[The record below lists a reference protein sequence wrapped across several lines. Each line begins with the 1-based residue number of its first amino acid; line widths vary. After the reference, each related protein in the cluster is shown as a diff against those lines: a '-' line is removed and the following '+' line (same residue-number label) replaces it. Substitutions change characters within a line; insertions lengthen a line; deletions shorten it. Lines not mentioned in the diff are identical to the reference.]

1 MMVLK
6 RQGGRPLYEQIADQ
20 LRRAI
25 YSGEFPPGSQLPSE
39 RELIDRF
46 DASRNTVRLAL
57 GLLTNEGLVASSQGR
72 GSFVRERAP
81 LRYLAS
87 VSDTKKRRRR
97 QETERDAFTSDVI
110 EQGRKPSQQI
120 EVAVVKPPEHVAT
133 RLALRDGESV
143 AVRRRIQFVDD
154 EPTALADS
162 YYPLALVKD
171 TEIVEPADIQRGA
184 NRVLEEIGHGQVR
197 FTDEIVVRMPT
208 AEERQKLAIGSG
220 TPVACLTRT
229 GYDKEGT
236 PVRVFL
242 AILPGDQ
249 HIIVY
254 EFNDR

>member
-1 MMVLK
+1 MVLR
-6 RQGGRPLYEQIADQ
+6 RQSGRSLYEQIADQ

-25 YSGEFPPGSQLPSE
+25 YTGQFPPGSQLPSE
-39 RELIDRF
+39 RELIEQF

-57 GLLTNEGLVASSQGR
+57 GLLTNEGLVVSTQGR

-87 VSDTKKRRRR
+87 VSETKKRRRR
-97 QETERDAFTSDVI
+97 QETERDAFTTDVI

-120 EVAVVKPPEHVAT
+120 EVGVVKPPEPVAT
-133 RLALRDGESV
+133 RLGLAEGE
-143 AVRRRIQFVDD
+143 AAAIRRRIQFVDD
-154 EPTALADS
+154 EPSALADS

-197 FTDEIVVRMPT
+197 FMDEIVVRMPT
-208 AEERQKLAIGSG
+208 AEERQKLGIGSG

-229 GYDKEGT
+229 GYDKGGT
-236 PVRVFL
+236 PVRVFV
-242 AILPGDQ
+242 AILPGDK

-254 EFNDR
+254 EFADR